1 MVNRKSILQL
11 LKIHRIKIISTTL
24 GDKYVVGCL
33 TDIYVVITLALLQV
47 DLHQL
52 HQHSHSHHT
61 VLSVLG
67 RQLGKQFFIFH
78 EIQGSQQHEKVK
90 VLAC

>member
-24 GDKYVVGCL
+24 GDKYVVGL
-33 TDIYVVITLALLQV
+33 TDIYVVITLAQLQV

-78 EIQGSQQHEKVK
+78 EIQDSQQHEKVK